1 MGNLVMATKKII
13 VFGGSPPCAKCKN
26 VEKIFNDAVKELGLD
41 AQVVHVSAL
50 SDEGDRY
57 GIMITP
63 SVVINERVVIRG
75 RVPSKEDVKKI
86 LQEELK

>member
-1 MGNLVMATKKII
+1 MGNLDMTTKKII

-26 VEKIFNDAVKELGLD
+26 VEKVFNEAVKEMGLD
-41 AQVVHVSAL
+41 AQVVHLSAL
-50 SDEGDRY
+50 SGEADKY
-57 GIMITP
+57 GIMLTP
-63 SVVINERVVIRG
+63 SVVINEKVVVKG